1 MAAKRQG
8 KSTLVEY
15 LGRARDEERRIETA
29 LAAHLVMVGR
39 PSYQKRLERHLEATK
54 LRATEL
60 EKQIKRLGGT
70 VSRSAT
76 SGRGTREVRQAAKRV
91 TDRAVELAEGP
102 VEKLRR
108 DAEASK
114 LLDNARAEYADAA
127 AQVGNY
133 SVVRALAKAAGDKN
147 TGKLAKTFRDE
158 HEDLAEYVRKLIPK
172 LSKAAVEAEASKPAT
187 ASRARTS
194 SRPARSRTSSAKRA
208 TASATKR
215 STGGPRSTAKRSAP
229 ASAASGAK
237 RSTTSRTASGA
248 KRTTSRAASGTTSR
262 TASGTKRTT
271 SRTASGSKRAA
282 SSAKRTT
289 SRAASS
295 TKRAA
300 SGARRTTAAKS

>member
-1 MAAKRQG
+1 MAATRKG

-39 PSYQKRLERHLEATK
+39 PSYQKRLEQHLEATK
-54 LRATEL
+54 LRVTEL

-70 VSRSAT
+70 VSRSTA
-76 SGRGTREVRQAAKRV
+76 GRGSNAREVREAAKRV
-91 TDRAVELAEGP
+91 TNRAVELAEGS
-102 VEKLRR
+102 VEKLRH

-172 LSKAAVEAEASKPAT
+172 LSKAAVEAEASKPVSR
-187 ASRARTS
+187 SRARSGARATS
-194 SRPARSRTSSAKRA
+194 ARSSSAKR
-208 TASATKR
+208 
-215 STGGPRSTAKRSAP
+215 TGAARTRSTAKRATP
-229 ASAASGAK
+229 ASASSGAK
-237 RSTTSRTASGA
+237 RATTR
-248 KRTTSRAASGTTSR
+248 
-262 TASGTKRTT
+262 
-271 SRTASGSKRAA
+271 
-282 SSAKRTT
+282 
-289 SRAASS
+289 

-300 SGARRTTAAKS
+300 PPAKRSSAAKS

>member
-1 MAAKRQG
+1 MAATRQG

-54 LRATEL
+54 LRVTEL

-70 VSRSAT
+70 VSRSAP
-76 SGRGTREVRQAAKRV
+76 GRGNAREVRQAAKRV
-91 TDRAVELAEGP
+91 TDRAVELAEGS
-102 VEKLRR
+102 VEKLRH

-158 HEDLAEYVRKLIPK
+158 HADVAEYVRKLIPK
-172 LSKAAVEAEASKPAT
+172 LSKAAVEAEASRPAPR
-187 ASRARTS
+187 SRARSS
-194 SRPARSRTSSAKRA
+194 SRSSSSRSSSAKRT
-208 TASATKR
+208 TASASKR
-215 STGGPRSTAKRSAP
+215 SSA
-229 ASAASGAK
+229 SRT
-237 RSTTSRTASGA
+237 RSTTKRATPASTSSGA
-248 KRTTSRAASGTTSR
+248 KRTTTRAASATKRTTTRAASGPKRATTRAASGT
-262 TASGTKRTT
+262 
-271 SRTASGSKRAA
+271 KRAA
-282 SSAKRTT
+282 AG
-289 SRAASS
+289 

-300 SGARRTTAAKS
+300 STTKRATTKS

>member
-1 MAAKRQG
+1 MATTRQG

-54 LRATEL
+54 LRVTEL

-70 VSRSAT
+70 VSRSAPGGNT
-76 SGRGTREVRQAAKRV
+76 SEVRKAAKRV
-91 TDRAVELAEGP
+91 TDRAVELAEGS
-102 VEKLRR
+102 VEKLRH

-147 TGKLAKTFRDE
+147 AGKLAKTFRDE

-172 LSKAAVEAEASKPAT
+172 LSKAAVEAEASKPAPR
-187 ASRARTS
+187 SRARSSSRSTS
-194 SRPARSRTSSAKRA
+194 SRSSSAKRSSAAATKRSTTGRTRSSAKRA
-208 TASATKR
+208 
-215 STGGPRSTAKRSAP
+215 AP
-229 ASAASGAK
+229 ASAS
-237 RSTTSRTASGA
+237 SGA
-248 KRTTSRAASGTTSR
+248 KRTTTRASSGAKRTTTRAASGT
-262 TASGTKRTT
+262 
-271 SRTASGSKRAA
+271 KRAA
-282 SSAKRTT
+282 STAKR
-289 SRAASS
+289 SS
-295 TKRAA
+295 P
-300 SGARRTTAAKS
+300 AKS

>member
-1 MAAKRQG
+1 MATTRHG

-54 LRATEL
+54 LRVTEL

-70 VSRSAT
+70 VSRSAPGGNT
-76 SGRGTREVRQAAKRV
+76 TEVRKAAKRV
-91 TDRAVELAEGP
+91 TDRAVELAEGS
-102 VEKLRR
+102 VEKLRH

-114 LLDNARAEYADAA
+114 LLDNARAEYADAT

-147 TGKLAKTFRDE
+147 AGRLAKTFRAE

-172 LSKAAVEAEASKPAT
+172 LSKAAVEAEASKPASP
-187 ASRARTS
+187 SRARS
-194 SRPARSRTSSAKRA
+194 STRSTRSRSASAKRTTAASTKRSTTGRARSAAKRTTPASASSPAKRTRSSAKRA
-208 TASATKR
+208 TSASA
-215 STGGPRSTAKRSAP
+215 SSPAKRTTTR
-229 ASAASGAK
+229 AASGAK
-237 RSTTSRTASGA
+237 RSTARASST
-248 KRTTSRAASGTTSR
+248 KRTTSRAATG
-262 TASGTKRTT
+262 
-271 SRTASGSKRAA
+271 
-282 SSAKRTT
+282 
-289 SRAASS
+289 

-300 SGARRTTAAKS
+300 STAKRASDAKS